1 MVSPMC
7 NFGKLEWI
15 AQGSWYEHKSFY
27 LWVDVDETAM
37 LCPPADTRE
46 ESRFAGS
53 GLDVVWL

>member
-1 MVSPMC
+1 MC
-7 NFGKLEWI
+7 NSGKLEWI
-15 AQGSWYEHKSFY
+15 AQGSWFEHKSFY

-37 LCPPADTRE
+37 LCPLADTRE